1 VQIQLRLIDKEKAGT
16 SYEYIDE
23 HEDEVRE
30 PSSLLRK
37 PVATTVHC
45 DLERLRFSQ
54 QDLVGQSAH
63 NRLIG

>member
-1 VQIQLRLIDKEKAGT
+1 
-16 SYEYIDE
+16 
-23 HEDEVRE
+23 VRE